1 MKTHTDLDTLSNA
14 WTLLNEIGLAG
25 LITGKAM
32 KVDPDELLG
41 QLFVQRKLVEFI
53 AILTHEE
60 HVTVAKLDLQEV
72 IPILADFFT
81 SMSADLQALPGLLSV
96 QMSPKPKNHQEA
108 L

>member
-1 MKTHTDLDTLSNA
+1 MKTFTDLDTLSKA

-25 LITGKAM
+25 LITGKAL
-32 KVDPDELLG
+32 KVDPEELLG
-41 QLFVQRKLVEFI
+41 QLFAHRKLMEFM
-53 AILTHEE
+53 AIITHSTPEE
-60 HVTVAKLDLQEV
+60 VGTLDLPEV
-72 IPILADFFT
+72 INNLSGFFT